1 MTRAAIG
8 VFLALAVAGAPALA
22 QDNVGAV
29 EKIQQAGF
37 QVIGARQGQGS
48 PMEVGGPVFMKSRV
62 YTKDYGS
69 IDIRFRDDTTLTV
82 APKSSIRINNF
93 VFSGDKPRL
102 VVHLG
107 QGAMRFISGRLP
119 SRSYRLRSAV
129 VHVGVRG
136 TDVWMRRA
144 GRELME
150 IWVDDGAVVASP
162 VNSNEQFR
170 LDAPAYAQ
178 CDTVE
183 CRTGDAPPRPVSF
196 PADPRGG
203 GGTEGPGEGGDGGHG
218 GGEGRE

>member
-1 MTRAAIG
+1 MA
-8 VFLALAVAGAPALA
+8 LALAGAAA
-22 QDNVGAV
+22 QAQENVGAV
-29 EKIQQAGF
+29 EKIQQDGF

-48 PMEVGGPVFMKSRV
+48 PMDVGAPVFMKSRV

-183 CRTGDAPPRPVSF
+183 CRSGAAPPRPVSY

-203 GGTEGPGEGGDGGHG
+203 AGEGPGDSGPDGDGGG
-218 GGEGRE
+218 QGRE